1 MKNKFCALLFFC
13 IFLFSCG
20 KKGGIQTLNEEELF
34 SLKYGNFEDEINLF
48 GVDKIG
54 KISTSL
60 TMKDGFFYIVNGQNQ
75 KILSYNSYGDLL
87 SIHYNEDFYDE
98 KYNELL
104 SKQNS
109 MLWKGVSFP
118 FEFDGKIAVD
128 SKKYMYAVGIVPKER
143 NEQDEDENLVYS
155 QVVLR
160 FSSDGTVLDYI
171 GQQGPSGTPFP
182 FIKQIY
188 VTNQNEL
195 VVVCIT
201 TGGSCTF
208 WFSSD
213 GYLKYRIPLTQKDIP
228 HEKFDFAEGED
239 DDIFISVENVVP
251 DYSSQTLFVK
261 VDYYK
266 PYVDSES
273 KISSG
278 VNYLETVIYPLNVET
293 GTYSKSIIVPPY
305 EESVIQD
312 FSKITYKIP
321 YDFLG
326 TAKNGWLYFLLSTQE
341 GYSVQILNAK
351 RQQLIKRVL
360 PVNHNDVLFSS
371 FDLSDEGI
379 ISAILAEKEKC
390 RIVWWKTDSLIDSVI
405 K

>member
-201 TGGSCTF
+201 TSGSCTF

-351 RQQLIKRVL
+351 RQQLIKRSL

>member
-1 MKNKFCALLFFC
+1 MKNKFYALLFFC

-351 RQQLIKRVL
+351 RQQLIKRSL